1 MFNNLEANVDHQND
15 DKKGDNKEIMKESYN
30 LYVKNSE
37 NRPNESS
44 LKLNTSVKQTKE
56 DEDLIEQDLS
66 DEEDNYEEPSVQRYI
81 PGVYVDLK
89 LKTKL
94 LEKGGN
100 KIAIPMIVDFYSEC
114 VKKYGEEKNFIY
126 EESYLENMRAKT
138 EELYP
143 ELYKLPKTPLD
154 LNGDH
159 QSQLSLDNKQV
170 ISFPDSQKQGPIE
183 ENLDDVIWLK
193 NRPNDPLLRCI
204 RSITDRLN
212 IQGIVGDPTSYL
224 KKGGDDMH
232 YDMDDPFF
240 DDSAMLSELKMS
252 KSDILLQR
260 AMEREFSDWSEDQEE
275 MDCSNVEPED
285 FVSEYYSEFEK
296 HERKRDKSEREHK
309 LFFEPTGWREYH
321 SKIPKQFITIFNEF
335 ENTSKKITE
344 PITEKLLRLK
354 IKELLESI
362 FKKLNKMQELNRMGT
377 KRKTKK
383 TKMIELGSDGMDH
396 KEGTR
401 EESDSRL
408 QQRESVSK
416 EETEKSSSKTRIVAE
431 EDFSENVKRRGLN
444 CMLPYRVVDVNGKIL
459 RWIVKSI
466 TTMTNSCSPYEIHCE
481 WFTIVVAN
489 NERLVNEYAGK
500 LKGKLTSKLQAMKPK
515 KLELML
521 SQLSESTKSLS
532 KSTGI
537 IKKLLKD
544 HRDLNSHKSTKSANK
559 EGAEGAQKK
568 SLIEISMDSNRE
580 DQDDFMGLDP
590 GSNTP
595 EVKEEEVQNGE
606 MPEVQTPRANVT
618 MADVSSPDVGK
629 PQSRKAEV
637 KQQVEQVGLPNLEP
651 PELDYITP
659 HMPGFLI
666 ATARIQRSY
675 TPTERMEGTEEV
687 YNNCLD
693 SRTDDHQDQR
703 LGGSGIDLNESTEKS
718 EDVKNNNPDEHETN
732 GGSPSSE
739 NEVASKRKTR
749 NRRNSKVNEEKVNVN
764 EKNDETLEVS
774 EDNPGLDS
782 KENAEEKDK
791 VDESGSQTIKT
802 PRKTTPSTI
811 TTGTK
816 EEDLETILKQSKIMN
831 RVKDVHKL
839 FKVAGSEV
847 MAFIQVSNLAISV
860 ANKLQTKQFKHVIEH
875 LGLTNNPFDQT
886 YKKIAELMS
895 SILQELYEVKV
906 NIPIDVAKV
915 VVINL
920 QSELK
925 VEDLYEKKN
934 KKPLLLFDNSHTK
947 ASPGI
952 VILGGPKQKS
962 SKKAAQTDGPEGLK
976 VLGTENAGKTKE
988 PKGSPKRKVAIL
1000 NSLAK
1005 MQNTKANGKY
1015 SVKMVLKNNVE
1026 SGSQEGAEQG
1036 RKKRKAPTPSRV
1048 NSLKELLLSRLR
1060 N

>member
-1 MFNNLEANVDHQND
+1 MYNNLEASVDHQKG

-30 LYVKNSE
+30 LNIKNSE
-37 NRPNESS
+37 NRQNESS
-44 LKLNTSVKQTKE
+44 LKLNTGGKQTKE

-66 DEEDNYEEPSVQRYI
+66 DEEDNYEEPSVQRYM
-81 PGVYVDLK
+81 PGIYVDLK
-89 LKTKL
+89 LKTKS

-100 KIAIPMIVDFYSEC
+100 KIAIPMIVDFYLEC

-126 EESYLENMRAKT
+126 EESYLENMRVKT

-170 ISFPDSQKQGPIE
+170 ITFPESQKQGPIE

-260 AMEREFSDWSEDQEE
+260 AMEREFSDWSEDEEE
-275 MDCSNVEPED
+275 MDSTNVEPED

-296 HERKRDKSEREHK
+296 HERKRDKSEGEHK
-309 LFFEPTGWREYH
+309 LFFEPTGWREYY
-321 SKIPKQFITIFNEF
+321 SKIPKQFIPIFNEF

-362 FKKLNKMQELNRMGT
+362 FKKLNKMQELNRIET
-377 KRKTKK
+377 KRKPKK
-383 TKMIELGSDGMDH
+383 TKPIELGTDGVNH
-396 KEGTR
+396 KEETR
-401 EESDSRL
+401 EETDLKL
-408 QQRESVSK
+408 QEKESVSK
-416 EETEKSSSKTRIVAE
+416 EEPEKSSSKTKIVAE
-431 EDFSENVKRRGLN
+431 GDFSENIKRRGLN
-444 CMLPYRVVDVNGKIL
+444 CMMPYRVVDVNGKIL

-466 TTMTNSCSPYEIHCE
+466 TAMTNSCSPYEIHCE

-515 KLELML
+515 KVELMI
-521 SQLSESTKSLS
+521 SVLSESTKSLS

-537 IKKLLKD
+537 IKKLLKE

-559 EGAEGAQKK
+559 EGAEAGQKK
-568 SLIEISMDSNRE
+568 SLIEISLDSNR
-580 DQDDFMGLDP
+580 DDHDDFMGLDP
-590 GSNTP
+590 GSNSP
-595 EVKEEEVQNGE
+595 EVKEPEVQNV
-606 MPEVQTPRANVT
+606 EVLEVETQKAHVPK
-618 MADVSSPDVGK
+618 ADVPKAEVRK
-629 PQSRKAEV
+629 PQSKKNEV
-637 KQQVEQVGLPNLEP
+637 IKQQTKELEVPNLELS
-651 PELDYITP
+651 ELEYITP

-666 ATARIQRSY
+666 ASARIQRSY
-675 TPTERMEGTEEV
+675 TPTERMGDPEEV
-687 YNNCLD
+687 NNNDLD
-693 SRTDDHQDQR
+693 NRRDENQDQK
-703 LGGSGIDLNESTEKS
+703 LDESGMDLDENTDKG
-718 EDVKNNNPDEHETN
+718 EDGKNNNPEAQETN
-732 GGSPSSE
+732 SGSSAAESE
-739 NEVASKRKTR
+739 LASKRKTR
-749 NRRNSKVNEEKVNVN
+749 SRRNSKVNEEKVGIN
-764 EKNDETLEVS
+764 EKNEETLKVS
-774 EDNPGLDS
+774 EDNPGVDLKNTED
-782 KENAEEKDK
+782 KDTIN
-791 VDESGSQTIKT
+791 ESANQVMKT
-802 PRKTTPSTI
+802 PRKTTTPNTI
-811 TTGTK
+811 TTATK

-847 MAFIQVSNLAISV
+847 IAFIKVSNLAISV

-886 YKKIAELMS
+886 YKKISELMS

-906 NIPIDVAKV
+906 NIPIDATKV
-915 VVINL
+915 VVIKL
-920 QSELK
+920 QNELK

-952 VILGGPKQKS
+952 VILEGPKQKS
-962 SKKAAQTDGPEGLK
+962 TKKTTQTECPEGLK

-988 PKGSPKRKVAIL
+988 AKGSPKRKAAML

-1005 MQNTKANGKY
+1005 MQNTKVN
-1015 SVKMVLKNNVE
+1015 E
-1026 SGSQEGAEQG
+1026 SGSQEGAEPAK
-1036 RKKRKAPTPSRV
+1036 KKRKAPTPSRV